1 MALAYSIE
9 AVWGRKKVTDYN
21 DKKIKRVLIVGGG
34 TAGWISAASLSHL
47 YNHADLNIRLV
58 ESQEIATVGVGE
70 ATVPHIRY
78 FNARLGLDEREFMKS
93 TQATFKLGNEFR
105 NWGREGLRYAHP
117 FGAFG
122 ESVAGVGFHH
132 HWVRAHKKGLASEI
146 GDYALSVQMM
156 NKARFALPDKDP
168 QSVLSTF
175 SYAYQFDAY
184 LYAAYLRKYS
194 EARGVV
200 RTEGKVTGVEQH
212 PETGDITAIQLASG
226 ERIEADLFIDC
237 TGFHGLLI
245 EQTLKTGYEDWSHW
259 LPNDRAWA
267 VNCEIREGHL
277 PLTRN
282 TAHKVGWQW
291 RIPLQHRLGNG
302 YVHSSAFIDEQDA
315 LDTLMNNLEGPTLT
329 EPKLLKFVTGKR
341 KKQWNKN
348 VVAIGLS
355 SGFLEPLEST
365 SIHLIH
371 LAVTNLVEMFPDK
384 DFRDEDRD
392 EYNRIMSMEY
402 TRVRDFLILHYHATE
417 RTDSEFWNYCRTM
430 EIPDALKYEM
440 DLFRQRAVVVN
451 YKQKFFLEPS
461 WLSVYFGQG
470 IMPDSYDPLS
480 ERLNDA
486 ELEALMVRTKSRI
499 DQAVGAMPSNG
510 AFLEAY
516 CPGSVT
522 PEKALH

>member
-1 MALAYSIE
+1 MS
-9 AVWGRKKVTDYN
+9 DYN
-21 DKKIKRVLIVGGG
+21 DKKIRQVLIVGGG
-34 TAGWISAASLSHL
+34 TAGWIAAAALAHI

-58 ESQEIATVGVGE
+58 ESQEIGTVGVGE

-78 FNARLGLDEREFMKS
+78 FNARLGLDERDFMKR
-93 TQATFKLGNEFR
+93 TRATFKLGNEFR
-105 NWGREGLRYAHP
+105 DWGRKGTAYAHP

-122 ESVAGVGFHH
+122 ESAAGVGFHH
-132 HWVRAHKKGLASEI
+132 HWLRARQKGLASDI
-146 GDYALSVQMM
+146 GDYSLSVQMM
-156 NKARFALPDKDP
+156 KKARFSLPVSDP

-184 LYAAYLRKYS
+184 LYAAYLRAYS

-200 RTEGKVTGVEQH
+200 RTEGKVTGVDQH
-212 PETGDITAIQLASG
+212 PETGYVTAIQLASG

-237 TGFHGLLI
+237 TGFRGLLI

-267 VNCEIREGHL
+267 VTCDIRDGHL

-282 TAHKVGWQW
+282 TARESGWQW

-302 YVHSSAFIDEQDA
+302 YVHASAFIGEQAA
-315 LDTLMNNLEGPTLT
+315 LDTLMGNLEAPPLN

-341 KKQWNKN
+341 KKQWHKN

-365 SIHLIH
+365 SIHLVQLSVTH
-371 LAVTNLVEMFPDK
+371 LVDMFPDK

-392 EYNRIMSMEY
+392 EYNRIMHREY

-417 RTDSEFWNYCRTM
+417 RADSDYWNYCRTM
-430 EIPDALKYEM
+430 RIPDSLSYEM
-440 DLFRQRAVVVN
+440 ELFRQRAVVVN
-451 YKQKFFLEPS
+451 YQQRFFLEPS
-461 WLSVYFGQG
+461 WLAVYFGQG
-470 IMPDSYDPLS
+470 IMPEACDPLTA
-480 ERLNDA
+480 RLSDA
-486 ELEALMVRTKSRI
+486 ELSALMTRTKSRI
-499 DQAVGAMPSNG
+499 DQAVEAMPDNR

-516 CPGSVT
+516 CPGTAVAERIMS
-522 PEKALH
+522 